1 MNLGF
6 ALIEKVNKIA
16 HYRKGDYL
24 CEVMKNEVGKRKLSS
39 IKQVKHFA
47 GFTEKL

>member
-24 CEVMKNEVGKRKLSS
+24 CEVMKNEVGKRKLSM
-39 IKQVKHFA
+39 KQVKHFA
-47 GFTEKL
+47 GFIEKL